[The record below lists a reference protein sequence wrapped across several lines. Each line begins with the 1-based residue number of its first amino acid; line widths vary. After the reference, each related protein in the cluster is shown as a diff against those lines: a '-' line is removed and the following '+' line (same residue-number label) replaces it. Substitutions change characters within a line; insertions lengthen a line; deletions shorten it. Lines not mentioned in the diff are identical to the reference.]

1 MSTDQARCVSVMQP
15 SVIMETNVKMNGR
28 GLRKKIAP
36 INRGAKGTQTTTKIV
51 TALSSELM

>member
-1 MSTDQARCVSVMQP
+1 MQP
-15 SVIMETNVKMNGR
+15 SIMMETNVEMNGC
-28 GLRKKIAP
+28 GLHKKIAP